1 MARPTKL
8 TPETHSAIVEAILH
22 GATYKDAAEAAGV
35 WYTTFNEWMRKGEE
49 AKSGQFYEFNHAVR
63 QAEAQCRLNMTRV
76 IQSAAAKGDW
86 KAAEAYLKRRD
97 RQNWGD
103 NVDVTTGGEGI
114 KVIIE
119 YADIPPKTT
128 QTTPSTADDS

>member
-8 TPETHSAIVEAILH
+8 TPETEKAIIDAVLH
-22 GATYKDAAEAAGV
+22 GATYKDAAEAAGI
-35 WYTTFNEWMRKGEE
+35 WYETFNRWMQVGQA
-49 AKSGQFYEFNHAVR
+49 AKAGRFNEFYQSIR

-97 RQNWGD
+97 RENWGD
-103 NVDVTTGGEGI
+103 NLDVTSGNEQI
-114 KVIIE
+114 KQPQIIE
-119 YADIPPKTT
+119 IIRPAPEPDTQNDAD
-128 QTTPSTADDS
+128 QL

>member
-8 TPETHSAIVEAILH
+8 TPEAHKAIIDAILH
-22 GATYKDAAEAAGV
+22 GATYKDAAEAAGI
-35 WYTTFNEWMRKGEE
+35 WYETFNEWMRRGEHE
-49 AKSGQFYEFNHAVR
+49 KAGKFYQFNHDVR

-103 NVDVTTGGEGI
+103 NVDVTTGGDKLKI
-114 KVIIE
+114 LVE
-119 YADIPPKTT
+119 YVGTEDKTPETPPE
-128 QTTPSTADDS
+128 AE